1 MSAIIY
7 KLSSKKYPSLIYIGS
22 TILSL
27 NNRLG
32 NHKREAR
39 EFIAQRRVFRSSCR
53 LAIKDDVMIQVLESC
68 PEEDRLYREQL
79 YMIMAKLIYKK
90 GYTNK
95 RWAIP
100 LSTLYHVNNYNKRK
114 KEENPEDW
122 KKNKAE
128 NNKRYR
134 EGKHREIILEK
145 KRDYHQ
151 KNKER
156 VNAMKK
162 QKVLCECGLHVSKSC
177 IARHRKSLKHSKY
190 LRNKNIQS

>member
-1 MSAIIY
+1 MFAIIY
-7 KLSSKKYPSLIYIGS
+7 KISSKKYPSLIYIGS
-22 TILSL
+22 TIQSL
-27 NNRLG
+27 NSRLC

-39 EFIAQRRVFRSSCR
+39 EFIAERRNFRSSCR
-53 LAIKDDVMIQVLESC
+53 LVRKDDVKIEVLESC

-90 GYTNK
+90 GCINK

-100 LSTLYHVNNYNKRK
+100 LSKLYHVNKYEKRK
-114 KEENPEDW
+114 KEEDLEAW
-122 KKNKAE
+122 KKTIAE
-128 NNKRYR
+128 NNKKYR
-134 EGKHREIILEK
+134 EGKHREKILEK

-162 QKVLCECGLHVSKSC
+162 QKVLCECGLHVGKSS

-190 LRNKNIQS
+190 LRNKNIQV